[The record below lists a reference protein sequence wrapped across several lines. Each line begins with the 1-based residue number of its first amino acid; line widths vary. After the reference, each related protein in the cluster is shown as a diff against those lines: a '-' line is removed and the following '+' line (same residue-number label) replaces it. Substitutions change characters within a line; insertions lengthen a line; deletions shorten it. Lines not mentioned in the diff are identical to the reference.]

1 MTDKERELAMRAFAA
16 SGTGAD
22 KNAVLELAALK
33 ARINELALAYAGG
46 GDSGGADGLAD
57 LVQEIT
63 LGWAMVWQAA
73 REAVGDERGA
83 VKTWALDL
91 QLRAIEALE
100 AGEVPEGEAP

>member
-1 MTDKERELAMRAFAA
+1 MTDEAREFAMKAFAGA
-16 SGTGAD
+16 GTGVD

-33 ARINELALAYAGG
+33 ARIDELAGRYAGG
-46 GDSGGADGLAD
+46 GDTGGADGLAD

-73 REAVGDERGA
+73 REAVGDDRDA

-91 QLRAIEALE
+91 QMRAVEALE